1 MLKEICSALLLA
13 DVNIVLVKRVREN
26 IKQKVNLEDQG
37 GGINRRKLIQ
47 KVTYNLLLLYWN
59 DFLKKKS
66 KFNFK

>member
-47 KVTYNLLLLYWN
+47 KVTYNLLLLY
-59 DFLKKKS
+59 
-66 KFNFK
+66 